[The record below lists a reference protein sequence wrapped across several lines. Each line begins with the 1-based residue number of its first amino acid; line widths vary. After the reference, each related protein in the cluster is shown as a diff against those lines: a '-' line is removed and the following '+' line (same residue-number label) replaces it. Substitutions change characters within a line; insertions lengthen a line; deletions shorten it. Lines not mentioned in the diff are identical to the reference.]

1 MSYGSEGYYVQRTH
15 RSFFRKHVISSLAVV
30 FALGITLAIT
40 SLPSATEFLNNY
52 PKYMAIN
59 KDVIYSGPLL
69 MKMIEGDLI
78 RKLCE
83 KSS

>member
-1 MSYGSEGYYVQRTH
+1 M
-15 RSFFRKHVISSLAVV
+15 
-30 FALGITLAIT
+30 AIT

-83 KSS
+83 KISSITEFNILETDLTM